1 MDAEPVD
8 IALIKKCITVD
19 IPCVLT
25 AVGNIQKALKKYVK
39 FPGMDSEYCDSINEL
54 LDTAE
59 NWCLKME
66 ELHNEAELKSKG
78 DTADVG
84 VFSDNAKVTSY
95 EFLDSVKIAY
105 LGWGNSLEKVNR
117 L

>member
-1 MDAEPVD
+1 
-8 IALIKKCITVD
+8 
-19 IPCVLT
+19 
-25 AVGNIQKALKKYVK
+25 
-39 FPGMDSEYCDSINEL
+39 
-54 LDTAE
+54 
-59 NWCLKME
+59 ME
-66 ELHNEAELKSKG
+66 ELHNEAELTSKG